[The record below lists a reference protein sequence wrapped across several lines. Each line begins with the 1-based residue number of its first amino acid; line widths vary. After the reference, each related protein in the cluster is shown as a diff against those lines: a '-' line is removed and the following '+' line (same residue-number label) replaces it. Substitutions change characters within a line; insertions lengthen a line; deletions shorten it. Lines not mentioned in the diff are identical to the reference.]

1 MQFCWS
7 LKILC
12 VLISLNSTRNYVIAC
27 TNGLQLY
34 IVFWTLARHVTFYLL
49 FFQKRAGNMASRK
62 NQNIAIPLCLPNNCR
77 WNAATGKYIKTGRQ
91 RTSLYVVEEALKKLK
106 TVKGMF
112 SVHIF
117 MVISFYI
124 TSFIFYICS
133 SSYWAQWELH
143 TCNHEIAKRSVMAKE
158 WRGWGDWLS
167 SLFTNMS
174 SHAYKIA

>member
-7 LKILC
+7 LKILF
-12 VLISLNSTRNYVIAC
+12 VLISLNSTRNHVIAC

-34 IVFWTLARHVTFYLL
+34 IVSWTLARHVTFYLL
-49 FFQKRAGNMASRK
+49 FFQKRAENMASRK

-106 TVKGMF
+106 TVKGIL
-112 SVHIF
+112 SVQCF
-117 MVISFYI
+117 MVLSFCI
-124 TSFIFYICS
+124 TSFTFYKCP

-143 TCNHEIAKRSVMAKE
+143 TCNHEIDKRSVMATP
-158 WRGWGDWLS
+158 L
-167 SLFTNMS
+167 
-174 SHAYKIA
+174 ACI